1 MRDVDEAGQERSFM
15 ETEANNASQE
25 TELDRTIVEVN
36 EDINS
41 VTDRQVRAHSDSSN
55 NVVMS
60 ASQFH
65 EFISTVR
72 KKFDD
77 LKARMKSENT
87 ELAES
92 IKSVSDEMS
101 IKMEIANKNLSDSLI
116 KQFREENES
125 LKKEFSSKLK
135 SEILNLRR

>member
-1 MRDVDEAGQERSFM
+1 MKLAKKLFFM
-15 ETEANNASQE
+15 ETEANNVSQE
-25 TELDRTIVEVN
+25 TELERTSVEVN

-65 EFISTVR
+65 EFMSTVR
-72 KKFDD
+72 KEFDY

-87 ELAES
+87 KLAES
-92 IKSVSDEMS
+92 VKSVSDEMS
-101 IKMEIANKNLSDSLI
+101 IKIETANKILSV
-116 KQFREENES
+116 
-125 LKKEFSSKLK
+125 
-135 SEILNLRR
+135 